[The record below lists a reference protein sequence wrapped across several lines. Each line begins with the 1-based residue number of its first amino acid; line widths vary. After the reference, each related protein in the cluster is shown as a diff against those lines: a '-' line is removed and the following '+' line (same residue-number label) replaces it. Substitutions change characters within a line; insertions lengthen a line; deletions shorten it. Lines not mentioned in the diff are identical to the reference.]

1 MVIGSQSISRKALVL
16 LAILAALLTLPR
28 PVCELW
34 HAHSASDMEFEVA
47 SIAGGA
53 SQADDP
59 SPGLQCC
66 PYARAGG
73 AALAIQATAAAS
85 PDMPPAVAWIAS
97 ALIAV
102 GFVTRQHP
110 WRRPISRT
118 PQSFHLRSARIRR

>member
-1 MVIGSQSISRKALVL
+1 MVIGSQGISRKALVL

-28 PVCELW
+28 PACELW
-34 HAHSASDMEFEVA
+34 LAHSAPAMQIEVA
-47 SIAGGA
+47 SIAGDA
-53 SQADDP
+53 SHAGDP

-85 PDMPPAVAWIAS
+85 PDLPPAAAWIAS
-97 ALIAV
+97 ALIGV

-110 WRRPISRT
+110 WHRPVSRT